1 MAIRL
6 KFLDILDSELRQ
18 QLLEGNR
25 PLVIPAGH
33 QLLFREDWGEEVFLI
48 SEGIAKACS
57 LTSRGDEVVFSLM
70 GEGTMIGD
78 LAVLSTKPIR
88 TVDVVALTS
97 MSLIKLRH
105 RALQDAM
112 ESNPPLMRAIA
123 FVQAQRLCAL
133 GDRLMLMNEDAQTRL
148 LATLLDLACL
158 NGPKDDPLQFI
169 PPITQQDI
177 AIIAGL
183 SRGTTSTLLNKL
195 RTNGTLKLTENGLR
209 FANLTPLQKRGL
221 IPEDKS

>member
-1 MAIRL
+1 MVIRSR
-6 KFLDILDSELRQ
+6 ILNIIEPEIGQ
-18 QLLEGNR
+18 KLLEGHR

-33 QLLFREDWGEEVFLI
+33 QLLFKEDWGEEVFLI

-70 GEGTMIGD
+70 GIGAMIGD
-78 LAVLSTKPIR
+78 LAVLSPKPIR

-112 ESNPPLMRAIA
+112 QNSPSLTRAIA
-123 FVQAQRLCAL
+123 FLQAQRLCAL

-148 LATLLDLACL
+148 LAVLLELACL
-158 NGPKDDPLQFI
+158 NGPDDDPYQFI
-169 PPITQQDI
+169 PAITQQDI

-195 RTNGTLKLTENGLR
+195 RTNGTLQLTEQGLR
-209 FANLTPLQKRGL
+209 FANLAPLKKRGL
-221 IPEDKS
+221 LADNPS